1 MFSFTHMV
9 SAPHVKPTVTVL
21 KEVAKFYSTMPF
33 LAPTP
38 FSRFV
43 QHAEDRIWY
52 ASSNA
57 QHKGICTSYADISK
71 TEKDKAVVTTEHD
84 YVVWDAEPI
93 VECACLCEMSASN
106 CARCITTYVW
116 GQVISGHE

>member
-1 MFSFTHMV
+1 MLLLMPSTKASVLHM
-9 SAPHVKPTVTVL
+9 PIYQK
-21 KEVAKFYSTMPF
+21 
-33 LAPTP
+33 
-38 FSRFV
+38 
-43 QHAEDRIWY
+43 Q
-52 ASSNA
+52 
-57 QHKGICTSYADISK
+57 
-71 TEKDKAVVTTEHD
+71 KDKAVVTTEHD